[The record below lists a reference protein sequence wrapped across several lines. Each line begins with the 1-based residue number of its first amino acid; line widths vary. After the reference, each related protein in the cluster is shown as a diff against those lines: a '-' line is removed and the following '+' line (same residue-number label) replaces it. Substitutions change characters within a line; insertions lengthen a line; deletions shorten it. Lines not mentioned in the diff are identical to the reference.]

1 MGMSRQF
8 AVPNA
13 TKLSLSISEENR
25 KRLDQVS
32 FDLRRKSS
40 LNVPVAYL
48 IDVIVRDADLKAV
61 AAQIEAES

>member
-1 MGMSRQF
+1 MSRQF